1 MNRWIYVLLD
11 NLDIEYNR
19 HSAGYHIKQ
28 MELCFEVGDGYDQNG
43 DARHEKEY
51 LKKNLDEVIL
61 NRAQGR
67 ASRSWSIELNGYRV
81 SEIFWCDKDGEY
93 PLDDD
98 WNYSVWWEGYEPQTK
113 IKTTKSQ
120 GEIQ

>member
-11 NLDIEYNR
+11 QLDIEYDEDSVR
-19 HSAGYHIKQ
+19 GYNIKQ
-28 MELCFEVGDGYDQNG
+28 IEFCIEIGEGYDQNG
-43 DARHEKEY
+43 SDRHEKEY
-51 LKKNLDEVIL
+51 LKENLDEVIL

-81 SEIFWCDKDGEY
+81 SEIFWCDEDGEY

-98 WNYSVWWEGYEPQTK
+98 WNYSVRWEE
-113 IKTTKSQ
+113 
-120 GEIQ
+120 EL